1 MVPEID
7 PRTQASFLWGLIGM
21 LSFLVLV
28 LGYALVFEPL
38 VGPWAMLAVALG
50 VGITATTV
58 TYVGE
63 GYLQAREWRG

>member
-1 MVPEID
+1 MLPEID
-7 PRTQASFLWGLIGM
+7 PRTHASLLWGVIGT

-38 VGPWAMLAVALG
+38 VGPGATLMVALA
-50 VGITATTV
+50 VGITATAV

-63 GYLQAREWRG
+63 GYLQERER